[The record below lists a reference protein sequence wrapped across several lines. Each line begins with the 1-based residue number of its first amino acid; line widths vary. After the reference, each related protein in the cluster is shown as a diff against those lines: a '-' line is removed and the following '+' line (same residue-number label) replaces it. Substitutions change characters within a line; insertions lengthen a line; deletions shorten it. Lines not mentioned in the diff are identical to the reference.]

1 MKKLFRTIAGLAMA
15 LTISFASFATTPK
28 VKETKNPV
36 TFEVGM
42 YNVTNTHNLK
52 LFVEKAKGQ
61 YLKIELKSIDGKSLL
76 TEFVDKKNTKYGVNL
91 NMDNLAEGNYV
102 IEISN
107 DQELLK
113 KEIQVVTNQPKDA
126 AVRQIKI

>member
-15 LTISFASFATTPK
+15 LTLSFSSFATTPN

-52 LFVEKAKGQ
+52 LFVEKKKGQ
-61 YLKIELKSIDGKSLL
+61 SLKIQVKNTDGQTLL
-76 TEFVDKKNTKYGVNL
+76 TEFVDKNSTKYGVNL
-91 NMDNLAEGNYV
+91 NMDSLAEGKYV

-107 DQELLK
+107 DTEMLK
-113 KEIQVVTNQPKDA
+113 KDIQISTTEPKNALLREIKL
-126 AVRQIKI
+126 